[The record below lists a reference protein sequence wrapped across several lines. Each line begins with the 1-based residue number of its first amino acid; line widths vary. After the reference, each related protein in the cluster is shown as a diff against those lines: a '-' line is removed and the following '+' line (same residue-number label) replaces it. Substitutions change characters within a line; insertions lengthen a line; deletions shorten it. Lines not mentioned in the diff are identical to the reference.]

1 MPITKS
7 AKKALKQNKKR
18 RQNNLR
24 RLRIMRQNIK
34 KIKKLVLENKKEQAK
49 KLIPETYKA
58 IDKAVKNNI
67 LKKNTG
73 ARKKAGINRI
83 ITKDQPQTSP
93 KQS

>member
-1 MPITKS
+1 
-7 AKKALKQNKKR
+7 
-18 RQNNLR
+18 
-24 RLRIMRQNIK
+24 MRQNIK

-73 ARKKAGINRI
+73 ARKAGINRI

-93 KQS
+93 KQP